1 MDRPGGIAMPRWTVD
16 TPTSLDFDE
25 VTALQV
31 RLIAGTVAVMATN
44 DKPSVLVTDISGR
57 PLQIG
62 YDGGA
67 LTIAYETPSWERL
80 LDWLKPL
87 RDSAVVTVTVPADCP
102 IQLGVVTASA
112 VVCGLSSGA
121 SVKGVSSDITL
132 DGVAGDVQADTVS
145 GTLEGRDIDGA
156 VRFKSVSGDLT
167 LADGSLAMLEAD
179 NISGQIAADVS
190 LAATGAMRISTISG
204 DVTVRLPAVSDARVR
219 LHSTSGNVR
228 TEFDSLRPVT
238 LPGSNTVSGNVGKG
252 TGKVSVNSV
261 SGAVTLLRR
270 PQRRTTPRA
279 ETSSAEAG
287 MESETR

>member
-1 MDRPGGIAMPRWTVD
+1 MPCWTVD
-16 TPTSLDFDE
+16 TPTSLDFDD

-31 RLIAGTVAVMATN
+31 RLIAGTVAVMATD

-57 PLQIG
+57 PLQVG
-62 YDGGA
+62 YDDGT
-67 LTIAYETPSWERL
+67 LTIAYETLLWERL
-80 LDWLKPL
+80 LDWLEPL
-87 RDSAVVTVTVPADCP
+87 RDSAAVTVTVPADCP

-112 VVCGLSSGA
+112 VVWGLSSGA

-145 GTLEGRDIDGA
+145 GTLEGRDVDGA

-167 LADGSLAMLEAD
+167 LADGSLALLEAD

-190 LAATGAMRISTISG
+190 LAAAGAMRISTISG
-204 DVTVRLPAVSDARVR
+204 DVTVRLPADSDAQVR
-219 LHSTSGNVR
+219 LHSMSGNVR
-228 TEFDSLRPVT
+228 TEFDSLRPVAM
-238 LPGSNTVSGNVGKG
+238 PGSHTVSGNVGG
-252 TGKVSVNSV
+252 GSGKVSVNSV

-279 ETSSAEAG
+279 ETSRAEAG

>member
-1 MDRPGGIAMPRWTVD
+1 MSHWTVD
-16 TPTSLDFDE
+16 TPMSLDFDD

-31 RLIAGTVAVMATN
+31 RLIAGTVAVMATD
-44 DKPSVLVTDISGR
+44 DKPSVLVTDINGR
-57 PLQIG
+57 PLQVG

-67 LTIAYETPSWERL
+67 LTIGYETPSWDRL

-87 RDSAVVTVTVPADCP
+87 GDSAAVTVTVPAGCP

-112 VVCGLSSGA
+112 VVSGLSSGA

-145 GTLEGRDIDGA
+145 GTLDGRDVDGA

-167 LADGSLAMLEAD
+167 LANGSLALFEAD

-204 DVTVRLPAVSDARVR
+204 DVTVRLPADSDAQVR
-219 LHSTSGNVR
+219 LHSTSGKVR
-228 TEFDSLRPVT
+228 TEFDSLRPVAM
-238 LPGSNTVSGNVGKG
+238 PGSHTVSGNVGAG
-252 TGKVSVNSV
+252 SGKVSVNSV

-279 ETSSAEAG
+279 ETSRAEAG

>member
-1 MDRPGGIAMPRWTVD
+1 MPSWTVD
-16 TPTSLDFDE
+16 TPTSLDFDN

-31 RLIAGTVAVMATN
+31 RLIAGTVAVMATD

-57 PLQIG
+57 PLQVF
-62 YDGGA
+62 YDDGT
-67 LTIAYETPSWERL
+67 LTIAYETLSWERL
-80 LDWLKPL
+80 LDWLMPL
-87 RDSAVVTVTVPADCP
+87 RDSAAVTVTVPADCP

-132 DGVAGDVQADTVS
+132 DGVAGDVQANTVS
-145 GTLEGRDIDGA
+145 GTLEGRDVDGA

-167 LADGSLAMLEAD
+167 LADGSLALLEAD
-179 NISGQIAADVS
+179 NFSGQIAADVS
-190 LAATGAMRISTISG
+190 LAAAGAMRISTISG
-204 DVTVRLPAVSDARVR
+204 DVTVRLPADSDARVR

-238 LPGSNTVSGNVGKG
+238 LPGSNTVSGNVGEG

-279 ETSSAEAG
+279 ETSRAEAG